1 LAKNFNLKVKN
12 SQLAAVLKQKGLNSL
27 KAQESELEKTPPIA
41 KEIEGKDG
49 DDAEKKVQ
57 RKAKSGPTMAPSQE
71 APVIEELLDSELI
84 EDLPVV
90 EDLSISEEEIKEL
103 SVEESI
109 PALTVKEE
117 VKAPIEETAAPVQ
130 VKAPEPTSFSAKA
143 DLLKETKL
151 SDAEIRRREIAKP
164 IEERRILPKDKYARP
179 ERVTKP
185 SIYNPN
191 TKPTPKPYSPNKPAI
206 DRNAVVIPPK
216 SIPKAAPSVSADK
229 KNSKVDEKKKKG
241 MDSYKRQAFSRV
253 FDSRD
258 AMSAEESWKRRRSKK
273 NKTFVASED
282 IVRPKSVSVKIPI
295 SVKEL
300 ASELKIK
307 ASEVI
312 QKLFL
317 AGFPITINDIL
328 EDITTIELIGNEFD
342 CEIKIDTALADRL
355 QITDRT
361 LKEEIKDTEND
372 NLEKR
377 PPIVTVMGHVDH
389 GKTSIIDAFR
399 NSNLAAGEAGAI
411 TQHIGAF
418 VCHTDHGSFSVI
430 DTPGHEAFTAIRA
443 RGATVTD
450 IVVLVIAGDEGIK
463 TQTDEAID
471 KAKAAGVPILVAI
484 NKVDKPGFNAENIYR
499 QLADRDLL
507 PEAWGGSVIT
517 VNCSAKTREGI
528 STLAEMIA
536 LQTDILELRS
546 NPKARARGTVL
557 ESELHKGLGV
567 TATLL
572 VLNGTLK
579 VGDAVV
585 FEHEWGKTKTMQ
597 NEFGQIV
604 LNAPPSTPVKV
615 TGLSGVPPAGNEFI
629 VVASEK
635 EAREIVAKRMSAHR
649 QMKLNQAKNR
659 IAVNILEQRVEDMK
673 KKTIN
678 IMVKADVGGS
688 LEAMK
693 DSLLKIPTDKVII
706 NIVSAEVGQISESD
720 IDLAHASKSIILGF
734 HTKVEPHA
742 EGMIKQK
749 KVKIILKDIIYHMID
764 EVKVEMQKLLDKVR
778 HEEHVATAKVLTVF
792 RSSRHGNI
800 AGSIITEGL
809 FKRSYMAKL
818 KRDGKI
824 IFEGPINSLKRMQ
837 DDVKEV
843 KKDTECGILL
853 NGFNDF
859 KENDEILGYEIT
871 YLEQQL

>member
-1 LAKNFNLKVKN
+1 MAKNFNLKVKN

-27 KAQESELEKTPPIA
+27 KGNESELEKTPPIA
-41 KEIEGKDG
+41 KEVEAKDG

-57 RKAKSGPTMAPSQE
+57 RKAKSGPTMAPVQE
-71 APVIEELLDSELI
+71 ALPSEELITSELT
-84 EDLPVV
+84 EDPFVSETIV
-90 EDLSISEEEIKEL
+90 TSEEEVKAI

-109 PALTVKEE
+109 PALTIKDEGLTQ
-117 VKAPIEETAAPVQ
+117 IEEPAQINKVTSY
-130 VKAPEPTSFSAKA
+130 EPSSFSAKA
-143 DLLKETKL
+143 DFIKETKL
-151 SDAEIRRREIAKP
+151 SDAEIRKREIAKP

-191 TKPTPKPYSPNKPAI
+191 NKPTPKPYSPNKPTI
-206 DRNAVVIPPK
+206 DRNSVVIPPK
-216 SIPKAAPSVSADK
+216 SPPKALPVSADK
-229 KNSKVDEKKKKG
+229 KNIKVEEKKKKG

-258 AMSAEESWKRRRSKK
+258 AISSEESWKRRRNKK
-273 NKTFVASED
+273 NKTFVPSED
-282 IVRPKSVSVKIPI
+282 IVRPKSISVKIPI

-361 LKEEIKDTEND
+361 LKEEIKDTGEEK
-372 NLEKR
+372 LEKR

-399 NSNLAAGEAGAI
+399 NSNLAAAEAGAI

-450 IVVLVIAGDEGIK
+450 IIVLVIAGDEGIK

-536 LQTDILELRS
+536 LQTEILELRS
-546 NPKARARGTVL
+546 NPNARARGTVL

-604 LNAPPSTPVKV
+604 HSAPPSTPVKV

-659 IAVNILEQRVEDMK
+659 VALSILEQRVEDMK

-688 LEAMK
+688 LEALK

-720 IDLAHASKSIILGF
+720 IDLAYASKSIILGF

-778 HEEHVATAKVLTVF
+778 HEDHVATAKVLTVF

-824 IFEGPINSLKRMQ
+824 IFEGPIHSLKRMQ

>member
-27 KAQESELEKTPPIA
+27 KGNESELEKTPPIA
-41 KEIEGKDG
+41 KEVEAKDG

-57 RKAKSGPTMAPSQE
+57 RKAKSGPTMAPVQE
-71 APVIEELLDSELI
+71 ALPSEELITSELT
-84 EDLPVV
+84 EDPFVSETIV
-90 EDLSISEEEIKEL
+90 TSEEEVKAI

-109 PALTVKEE
+109 PALTIKDEGLTQ
-117 VKAPIEETAAPVQ
+117 IEEPAQIDKVTSY
-130 VKAPEPTSFSAKA
+130 EPSSFSAKA
-143 DLLKETKL
+143 DFIKETKL
-151 SDAEIRRREIAKP
+151 SDAEIRKREIAKP

-191 TKPTPKPYSPNKPAI
+191 NKPTPKPYSPNKPTI
-206 DRNAVVIPPK
+206 DRNSVVIPPK
-216 SIPKAAPSVSADK
+216 SPPKALPVSADK
-229 KNSKVDEKKKKG
+229 KNIKVEEKKKKG

-258 AMSAEESWKRRRSKK
+258 AISSEESWKRRRNKK
-273 NKTFVASED
+273 NKTFVPSED
-282 IVRPKSVSVKIPI
+282 IVRPKSISVKIPI

-361 LKEEIKDTEND
+361 LKEEIKDTGEEK
-372 NLEKR
+372 LEKR

-399 NSNLAAGEAGAI
+399 NSNLAAAEAGAI

-450 IVVLVIAGDEGIK
+450 IIVLVIAGDEGIK

-536 LQTDILELRS
+536 LQTEILELRS
-546 NPKARARGTVL
+546 NPNARARGTVL

-604 LNAPPSTPVKV
+604 HSAPPSTPVKV

-659 IAVNILEQRVEDMK
+659 VALSILEQRVEDMK

-688 LEAMK
+688 LEALK

-824 IFEGPINSLKRMQ
+824 IFEGPIHSLKRMQ

>member
-1 LAKNFNLKVKN
+1 MAKNFNLKVKN

-27 KAQESELEKTPPIA
+27 KGNESELEKTPPIA
-41 KEIEGKDG
+41 KEVEAKDG

-57 RKAKSGPTMAPSQE
+57 RKAKSGPTMAPVQE
-71 APVIEELLDSELI
+71 ALPSEELITSELT
-84 EDLPVV
+84 EDPFVSETIV
-90 EDLSISEEEIKEL
+90 TSEEEVKAI

-109 PALTVKEE
+109 PALTIKDEGLTQ
-117 VKAPIEETAAPVQ
+117 IEEPAQIDKVTSY
-130 VKAPEPTSFSAKA
+130 EPSSFSAKA
-143 DLLKETKL
+143 DFIKETKL
-151 SDAEIRRREIAKP
+151 SDAEIRKREIAKP

-191 TKPTPKPYSPNKPAI
+191 NKPTPKPYSPNKPTI
-206 DRNAVVIPPK
+206 DRNSVVIPPK
-216 SIPKAAPSVSADK
+216 SPPKALPVSADK
-229 KNSKVDEKKKKG
+229 KNIKVEEKKKKG

-258 AMSAEESWKRRRSKK
+258 AISSEESWKRRRNKK
-273 NKTFVASED
+273 NKTFVPSED
-282 IVRPKSVSVKIPI
+282 IVRPKSISVKIPI

-361 LKEEIKDTEND
+361 LKEEIKDTGEEK
-372 NLEKR
+372 LEKR

-399 NSNLAAGEAGAI
+399 NSNLAAAEAGAI

-450 IVVLVIAGDEGIK
+450 IIVLVIAGDEGIK

-536 LQTDILELRS
+536 LQTEILELRS
-546 NPKARARGTVL
+546 NPNARARGTVL

-604 LNAPPSTPVKV
+604 HSAPPSTPVKV

-659 IAVNILEQRVEDMK
+659 VALSILEQRVEDMK

-688 LEAMK
+688 LEALK

-824 IFEGPINSLKRMQ
+824 IFEGPIHSLKRMQ

>member
-27 KAQESELEKTPPIA
+27 KGNESELEKTPPIA
-41 KEIEGKDG
+41 KEVEAKDG

-57 RKAKSGPTMAPSQE
+57 RKAKSGPTMAPVQE
-71 APVIEELLDSELI
+71 ALPSEELITSELT
-84 EDLPVV
+84 EDPFVSETIV
-90 EDLSISEEEIKEL
+90 TSEEEVKAI

-109 PALTVKEE
+109 PALTIKDEGLTQ
-117 VKAPIEETAAPVQ
+117 IEEPAQINKVTSY
-130 VKAPEPTSFSAKA
+130 EPSSFSAKA
-143 DLLKETKL
+143 DFIKETKL
-151 SDAEIRRREIAKP
+151 SDAEIRKREIAKP

-191 TKPTPKPYSPNKPAI
+191 NKPTPKPYSPNKPTI
-206 DRNAVVIPPK
+206 DRNSVVIPPK
-216 SIPKAAPSVSADK
+216 SPPKALPVSADK
-229 KNSKVDEKKKKG
+229 KNVKVEEKKKKG

-258 AMSAEESWKRRRSKK
+258 AISSEESWKRRRNKK
-273 NKTFVASED
+273 NKTFVPSED
-282 IVRPKSVSVKIPI
+282 IVRPKSISVKIPI

-361 LKEEIKDTEND
+361 LKEEIKDTGEEK
-372 NLEKR
+372 LEKR

-399 NSNLAAGEAGAI
+399 NSNLAAAEAGAI

-450 IVVLVIAGDEGIK
+450 IIVLVIAGDEGIK

-536 LQTDILELRS
+536 LQTEILELRS
-546 NPKARARGTVL
+546 NPNARARGTVL

-604 LNAPPSTPVKV
+604 HSAPPSTPVKV

-659 IAVNILEQRVEDMK
+659 VALSILEQRVEDMK

-688 LEAMK
+688 LEALK

-720 IDLAHASKSIILGF
+720 IDLAYASKSIILGF

-764 EVKVEMQKLLDKVR
+764 E
-778 HEEHVATAKVLTVF
+778 VATAKVLTVF

-824 IFEGPINSLKRMQ
+824 IFEGPIHSLKRMQ

>member
-27 KAQESELEKTPPIA
+27 KGNESELEKTPPIA
-41 KEIEGKDG
+41 KEVEAKDG

-57 RKAKSGPTMAPSQE
+57 RKAKSGPTMAPVQE
-71 APVIEELLDSELI
+71 ALPSEELITSELT
-84 EDLPVV
+84 EDPFVSETIV
-90 EDLSISEEEIKEL
+90 TSEEEVKAI

-109 PALTVKEE
+109 PALTIKDEGLTQ
-117 VKAPIEETAAPVQ
+117 IEEPAQINKVTSY
-130 VKAPEPTSFSAKA
+130 EPSSFSAKA
-143 DLLKETKL
+143 DFIKETKL
-151 SDAEIRRREIAKP
+151 SDAEIRKREIAKP

-191 TKPTPKPYSPNKPAI
+191 NKPTPKPYSPNKPTI
-206 DRNAVVIPPK
+206 DRNSVVIPPK
-216 SIPKAAPSVSADK
+216 SPPKALPVSADK
-229 KNSKVDEKKKKG
+229 KNIKVEEKKKKG

-258 AMSAEESWKRRRSKK
+258 AISSEESWKRRRNKK
-273 NKTFVASED
+273 NKTFVPSED
-282 IVRPKSVSVKIPI
+282 IVRPKSISVKIPI

-361 LKEEIKDTEND
+361 LKEEIKDTGEEK
-372 NLEKR
+372 LEKR

-399 NSNLAAGEAGAI
+399 NSNLAAAEAGAI

-450 IVVLVIAGDEGIK
+450 IIVLVIAGDEGIK

-536 LQTDILELRS
+536 LQTEILELRS
-546 NPKARARGTVL
+546 NPNARARGTVL

-604 LNAPPSTPVKV
+604 HSAPPSTPVKV

-659 IAVNILEQRVEDMK
+659 VALSILEQRVEDMK

-688 LEAMK
+688 LEALK

-720 IDLAHASKSIILGF
+720 IDLAYASKSIILGF

-778 HEEHVATAKVLTVF
+778 HEDHVATAKVLTVF

-824 IFEGPINSLKRMQ
+824 IFEGPIHSLKRMQ